1 VAYLAGALLAGVVG
15 YVAGHLSDRVGRR
28 PMILLG
34 WASAIA
40 APIAGAAVGGRTN
53 LGLLLIVLV
62 PALGSLG
69 NAADLAM
76 VADLVPPER
85 HEAAYAS
92 VRVAANFGVTL
103 GPPIGGL
110 LLLGQ
115 NWDRFFLG
123 VTPLAIV
130 AFAIAWRYIPRG
142 GKYAPTGPPERGSLG
157 VIL

>member
-1 VAYLAGALLAGVVG
+1 IWGDDVDPALRPVLAVSLAGSISGSALFTYVGIWAIKDLHASQTSLGVAYLAGALLAGVVG

-110 LLLGQ
+110 LL
-115 NWDRFFLG
+115 
-123 VTPLAIV
+123 
-130 AFAIAWRYIPRG
+130 
-142 GKYAPTGPPERGSLG
+142 
-157 VIL
+157 